1 MTIRTTA
8 RLLLVVMIVC
18 VAAGD
23 RVIADTPETVII
35 TLHAKAGASAELE
48 KVIAKHW
55 EAAVRLNLVVAAPH
69 LTIRGDEG
77 GNQVFLMEVLTWRD
91 ASVPDHA
98 PPEIQAIWAEMNH
111 LVEPR
116 LSRPGLTIDQVSV
129 IAR

>member
-1 MTIRTTA
+1 MTIRRTA
-8 RLLLVVMIVC
+8 RLLLAVMIVC
-18 VAAGD
+18 VATAA
-23 RVIADTPETVII
+23 RAIADTPETVVI

-55 EAAVRLNLVVAAPH
+55 ETAVRLNLVVAAPH
-69 LTIRGDEG
+69 LTIRGEEQ

-98 PPEIQAIWAEMNH
+98 PPEIQAIWAEMNR

-116 LSRPGLTIDQVSV
+116 LSRPGLTIDQVMV